1 MRKSF
6 TLHDLP
12 LEERP
17 RERLQKFGSETL
29 SASELIA
36 LILGRGVKGEPV
48 MMTSQKILSRFG
60 SLKGLKEAS
69 LEDLKEIKGLG
80 LAKAAQI
87 QACLE
92 IARRINNVNQ
102 GQGSKARK
110 RQILSPKDVY
120 NLVKLKIKNYS
131 KEHFMVLSFDSRN
144 KLIGIDTITVGTL
157 DSNLIHPRET
167 FEAAVRRHASRIII
181 AHNHPS
187 GNTEPSQE
195 DLEITKQLVEAG
207 KIMGIEVLDHLIVG
221 EGYKSIL

>member
-1 MRKSF
+1 MRTSF

-17 RERLQKFGSETL
+17 RERLQKFGSESL
-29 SASELIA
+29 SASELLA

-60 SLKGLKEAS
+60 SLKGLEEAS

-102 GQGSKARK
+102 GQGSKTRK
-110 RQILSPKDVY
+110 RQILSSKDVY
-120 NLVKLKIKNYS
+120 NLVKSKIKNYS

-144 KLIGIDTITVGTL
+144 KFIGIDTITVGTL

-167 FEAAVRRHASRIII
+167 FESAVRRHASRIII

-195 DLEITKQLVEAG
+195 DLEITRQLIEAG
-207 KIMGIEVLDHLIVG
+207 KIMGIEILDHLIVG
-221 EGYKSIL
+221 DGYKSIL

>member
-29 SASELIA
+29 SASELLA

-102 GQGSKARK
+102 GQGSKTRK

-120 NLVKLKIKNYS
+120 NLVKSKIKNYS

-144 KLIGIDTITVGTL
+144 KLIGIDTITIGTL

>member
-17 RERLQKFGSETL
+17 RERLQKFGSESL
-29 SASELIA
+29 SASELLA
-36 LILGRGVKGEPV
+36 LILGRGIKGEPV

-60 SLKGLKEAS
+60 SLKGLEEAS

-87 QACLE
+87 QACVE
-92 IARRINNVNQ
+92 IARRINDSDHVQ
-102 GQGSKARK
+102 KQKGKK
-110 RQILSPKDVY
+110 RQILSSKDVY
-120 NLVKLKIKNYS
+120 NLVKSKIKNYS
-131 KEHFMVLSFDSRN
+131 KEHFIVLSFDSRN

-195 DLEITKQLVEAG
+195 DLEITRQLVEAG
-207 KIMGIEVLDHLIVG
+207 KIMGIEILDHLIVG
-221 EGYKSIL
+221 DGYKSIL

>member
-120 NLVKLKIKNYS
+120 NLVKSKIKNYS

-207 KIMGIEVLDHLIVG
+207 RIMGIEVLDHLIVG

>member
-1 MRKSF
+1 
-6 TLHDLP
+6 
-12 LEERP
+12 
-17 RERLQKFGSETL
+17 
-29 SASELIA
+29 
-36 LILGRGVKGEPV
+36 

-60 SLKGLKEAS
+60 SLKGLEEAS

-87 QACLE
+87 QACVE
-92 IARRINNVNQ
+92 IARRINDSDHVQ
-102 GQGSKARK
+102 KQKGKK
-110 RQILSPKDVY
+110 RQILSSKDVY
-120 NLVKLKIKNYS
+120 NLVKSKIKNYS
-131 KEHFMVLSFDSRN
+131 KEHFIVLSFDSRN

-195 DLEITKQLVEAG
+195 DLEITRQLVEAG
-207 KIMGIEVLDHLIVG
+207 KIMGIEILDHLIVG
-221 EGYKSIL
+221 DGYKSIL